1 MLTTPHGWL
10 AETRAAEEPNVI
22 KCLETGEWHQHWKE
36 EKKGVK
42 SAGLRNK
49 LQYNYSD
56 YSIIFL
62 SNLFIFKKHSQS
74 IEHLYTLK
82 Y

>member
-1 MLTTPHGWL
+1 MLPVPHGWL

-22 KCLETGEWHQHWKE
+22 KCLETGEWHQHGK

-49 LQYNYSD
+49 LHYNYSD
-56 YSIIFL
+56 FTIIF
-62 SNLFIFKKHSQS
+62 FHF
-74 IEHLYTLK
+74 
-82 Y
+82 